1 MDDEI
6 NHDDVD
12 EVIEMLLD
20 LGLLIEHIAEDGEKL
35 YEISPDA
42 KEHAPEL
49 WEANADEVKRVIYEL
64 FMKGMVTI
72 EFSDDGPLF
81 DKVAL
86 TDLAA
91 DAAEVEKLE
100 WHQKKYLE
108 HLIKVFGH
116 TDSD

>member
-1 MDDEI
+1 MDDEV

-20 LGLLIEHIAEDGEKL
+20 LGLLIEHMGDDGEKL

-49 WEANADEVKRVIYEL
+49 WEANADEVKKVIYEL

-72 EFSDDGPLF
+72 EFSNDGPLF

-86 TDLAA
+86 TELAF
-91 DAAEVEKLE
+91 DSAEVDKLE
-100 WHQKKYLE
+100 WHQKKYIE
-108 HLIKVFGH
+108 HLIKLFGE
-116 TDSD
+116 SDFN

>member
-1 MDDEI
+1 
-6 NHDDVD
+6 
-12 EVIEMLLD
+12 MLLD
-20 LGLLIEHIAEDGEKL
+20 LGLLIQHTAEDGEKL

-49 WEANADEVKRVIYEL
+49 WEANADEVKKVVYEL
-64 FMKGMVTI
+64 FMAGMVTI